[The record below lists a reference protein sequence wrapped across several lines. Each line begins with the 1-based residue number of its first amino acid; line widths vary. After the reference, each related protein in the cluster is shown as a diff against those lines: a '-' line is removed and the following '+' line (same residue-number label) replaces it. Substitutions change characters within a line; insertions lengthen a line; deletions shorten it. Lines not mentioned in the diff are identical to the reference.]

1 MTIRRSVLG
10 ILLACLACAS
20 SASAQEATSPST
32 ESSGYWSTWIERS
45 EHAKAEQ
52 PHWITPLATTT
63 PRLEQEL
70 RQDLVWQQS
79 PSGKW
84 VENVGNGKGLE
95 LIPSDRL
102 EVILGIPPYLAR
114 HGAGPSGFGDFRTT
128 VKYRIAAAP
137 EDRGNYIVTAFLD
150 VAFPS
155 GSTAIGQTSTVITP
169 TIAYGRGWSAWDV
182 QGTFSAALPTGNEAT
197 IGRTYTWNDALQYR
211 AHGRFWPELEVN
223 ATHFEDGRNA
233 GMNQVF
239 LTPGLVVGRM
249 PLTGRVGLTLGAG
262 VQFAVSTF
270 RTSDHN
276 VIVSARL
283 PF

>member
-1 MTIRRSVLG
+1 MTGNLRIFLL
-10 ILLACLACAS
+10 LLACVVASAS
-20 SASAQEATSPST
+20 SAFAQ
-32 ESSGYWSTWIERS
+32 STWFERS
-45 EHAKAEQ
+45 ERAKAEQ

-63 PRLEQEL
+63 PRLEQEM
-70 RQDLVWQQS
+70 RYDFVWQQPPGGS
-79 PSGKW
+79 W

-95 LIPSDRL
+95 LIPADNV
-102 EVILGIPPYLAR
+102 EVILSVPPYVAR

-128 VKYRIAAAP
+128 VKYRLAAAP

-150 VAFPS
+150 VAFPT
-155 GSTAIGQTSTVITP
+155 GSPGIGQPNTVVTP
-169 TIAYGRGWSAWDV
+169 TIAYGRGWNGWDV
-182 QGTFSAALPTGNEAT
+182 QGTLGAALPTANETT
-197 IGRTYTWNDALQYR
+197 IGRTYSWNNAVQYR
-211 AHGRFWPELEVN
+211 AAGRLWPELEVN
-223 ATHFEDGRNA
+223 ATFFEDGAHA
-233 GMNQVF
+233 GQHQVL

-249 PLTGRVGLTLGAG
+249 PLARRVGLTVGAG